1 MKKDRNARI
10 IYSLN
15 VNDIQEVANQFL
27 ERSLT
32 KEEIILVES
41 SLGDYIDWFQAIE
54 NSISEHIT
62 KSS

>member
-1 MKKDRNARI
+1 MEKDINARI

-15 VNDIQEVANQFL
+15 VDDIQEVANQFL

-62 KSS
+62 KSP